1 MQPVPATCAR
11 PCARPGGVLDE
22 DASKGIAAPGWGWA
36 ARPPTV
42 LADRPRRPSSTE
54 RLRSAAH
61 RRQHNYCCTVPPAG
75 SRPTWEYRFTR
86 ALCHGALQLPLAV
99 VTVGELIRGWRP
111 TSDDA
116 NIALRASMVFSS
128 HSPLV
133 GQFTQAT
140 QLDHHTTYDLG
151 PLLYWVLAIPVRIDA
166 QQGALWGSAL
176 LLSLALALIVEAAW
190 AVGRRP
196 AAVAATSLVAVVL
209 IAEPRMVADPVWN
222 PYVATIWTMVA
233 AACTWAV
240 INGRARWLPVLVFA
254 ASLASQA
261 HLAAVIPCAALVVL
275 AFAMGMGPSAV
286 AAIRQRAEGGWRS
299 FVPWRIASDGPD
311 GRSEPASAGG
321 WSLWV
326 RGLLSE
332 AARLPA
338 ATVAAARTG
347 IAEVAGIVSSFLA
360 GVWALGSDEGPA
372 SGRDGPASDTH
383 AGDERSAMPTP
394 QAWVCPVAAAG
405 VVALACWIAPLIQE
419 ATTNPGNITLLL
431 RGVGGGPSF
440 GLVHGIEA
448 MGSTIV
454 PWPVWFDGHQAT
466 TFFGALA
473 AIDRPGLTMSLV
485 ALLPVAAIVALRRFF
500 GPVHASAALVVM
512 VALLADAA
520 TVAAIPM
527 SGLLNVVYLFP
538 VEWPAGIAAVVL
550 TAIGVARL
558 AILVAPRA
566 GEWIDA
572 AMRRRDARTM
582 WAPVRQRWARAAGAV
597 GLVVSGVVAIS
608 SAGPLVTRAWPA
620 PPTLGGWQAVS
631 SVSSISGYLER
642 VLPTKPVLIRAQGNG
657 TIADYEVIFGVA
669 WQLHVDGRPVHLV
682 PQQAAYASATLAS
695 PPVTPATVV
704 YITYT
709 GSRARVLVTEGGRTM
724 ASRTF
729 QA

>member
-1 MQPVPATCAR
+1 M
-11 PCARPGGVLDE
+11 
-22 DASKGIAAPGWGWA
+22 
-36 ARPPTV
+36 
-42 LADRPRRPSSTE
+42 
-54 RLRSAAH
+54 
-61 RRQHNYCCTVPPAG
+61 PPAG

-99 VTVGELIRGWRP
+99 VTVGELVRGWRP

-190 AVGRRP
+190 AIGRRP
-196 AAVAATSLVAVVL
+196 AAIAATCLVAVVL

-222 PYVATIWTMVA
+222 PYVATVWTMVA
-233 AACTWAV
+233 AACAWAV
-240 INGRARWLPVLVFA
+240 MNGRARWLPVLVFA
-254 ASLASQA
+254 ASLASQS

-275 AFAMGMGPSAV
+275 AVVMGMGPHAV
-286 AAIRQRAEGGWRS
+286 AAIRQRAEDGWRS
-299 FVPWRIASDGPD
+299 FVPWRMASGVPGGAGAAG
-311 GRSEPASAGG
+311 GRGAAGGAGG
-321 WSLWV
+321 WRPRV
-326 RGLLSE
+326 TRLLSE
-332 AARLPA
+332 VARLPA

-347 IAEVAGIVSSFLA
+347 IADLVGTVSSFLA
-360 GVWALGSDEGPA
+360 GVRALGSHEGPA
-372 SGRDGPASDTH
+372 SRREDPGAVGRVTASPAADAH
-383 AGDERSAMPTP
+383 AGDGLSAMPTP
-394 QAWVCPVAAAG
+394 RTWVRPVAVAG
-405 VVALACWIAPLIQE
+405 VVALACWIAPLLQE
-419 ATTNPGNITLLL
+419 ATANPGNITLLL

-440 GLVHGIEA
+440 GLVHGVEA

-473 AIDRPGLTMSLV
+473 AIDRPGLTLSLV
-485 ALLPVAAIVALRRFF
+485 ALLPVAAIAALRRFF
-500 GPVHASAALVVM
+500 GPVHASAALVVL

-538 VEWPAGIAAVVL
+538 VEWPAGIAAVVV
-550 TAIGVARL
+550 TVIAVARL
-558 AILVAPRA
+558 AVLVAPRA

-597 GLVVSGVVAIS
+597 GLAVSGVVAIS

-631 SVSSISGYLER
+631 SVSSISGYLEH
-642 VLPTKPVLIRAQGNG
+642 VLPKKPVLIRTQGDG

-682 PQQAAYASATLAS
+682 PQQAAYASTTFAP

-704 YITYT
+704 YITYA

-729 QA
+729 LA

>member
-1 MQPVPATCAR
+1 M
-11 PCARPGGVLDE
+11 
-22 DASKGIAAPGWGWA
+22 
-36 ARPPTV
+36 
-42 LADRPRRPSSTE
+42 
-54 RLRSAAH
+54 
-61 RRQHNYCCTVPPAG
+61 PPAA

-99 VTVGELIRGWRP
+99 VTVGELARGWRP

-140 QLDHHTTYDLG
+140 QLGHHTTYDLG

-190 AVGRRP
+190 AIGRRP

-233 AACTWAV
+233 AACAWAV

-275 AFAMGMGPSAV
+275 AFVVGMGPSAV

-299 FVPWRIASDGPD
+299 FAPWRIASGGPDVRGGPDGPD
-311 GRSEPASAGG
+311 GPASAGG
-321 WSLWV
+321 WSPWV

-332 AARLPA
+332 TAQLPA
-338 ATVAAARTG
+338 VTVAAVRTG
-347 IAEVAGIVSSFLA
+347 IADLAGVVSSFLA
-360 GVWALGSDEGPA
+360 GVRALGSDEGPA
-372 SGRDGPASDTH
+372 SGQKVPGGRRQVAASPASDTH
-383 AGDERSAMPTP
+383 AGDDRSAMPTP
-394 QAWVCPVAAAG
+394 RAWVRPVVVAG

-419 ATTNPGNITLLL
+419 VTTTPGNITLLL

-440 GLVHGIEA
+440 GLVRGIEA

-500 GPVHASAALVVM
+500 GPVHASAALVVL

-550 TAIGVARL
+550 TVIAVARL

-582 WAPVRQRWARAAGAV
+582 WAPLRQRWARAAGAV
-597 GLVVSGVVAIS
+597 GLAVSGVVAIS

-631 SVSSISGYLER
+631 SVSSISGYLEQ
-642 VLPTKPVLIRAQGNG
+642 VLPDKPVLIRTQGNG

-704 YITYT
+704 YITYA
-709 GSRARVLVTEGGRTM
+709 GSRARVLVTEGGRTV

-729 QA
+729 HRH